1 MIGNSA
7 TAWGAVSR
15 FLHWV
20 AAVVIVVL
28 VAHGWWMT
36 EFAPRDARIAHYA
49 WHASVGY
56 ALLAL
61 MFARLF
67 WRLGNVV
74 PGLPAM
80 YAWERAA
87 SATGHWLLYA
97 LIFAAAFTGWA
108 LSGTLRQPLDS
119 VFGLFRIPPIV
130 TSQDRALHG
139 TLESWHA
146 VVAWTLAVLVVAHVV
161 AAVWHLVVRKDGVMQ
176 RMLRSAPQP

>member
-1 MIGNSA
+1 MIGDSA
-7 TAWGAVSR
+7 TAWGSVSR
-15 FLHWV
+15 YLHWV
-20 AAVVIVVL
+20 AAVFVVAL

-67 WRLGNVV
+67 WRLGNAV
-74 PGLPAM
+74 PALPAIPT
-80 YAWERAA
+80 WERAVT
-87 SATGHWLLYA
+87 SVGHWTLYA
-97 LIFAAAFTGWA
+97 LIFAAVFTGWA
-108 LSGTLRQPLDS
+108 LSGTLRRPLDS
-119 VFGLFRIPPIV
+119 MFGLLRIPPIV
-130 TSQDRALHG
+130 ESQDRGLHES
-139 TLESWHA
+139 LESWHA
-146 VVAWTLAVLVVAHVV
+146 IVAWTLAALIVAHVV

>member
-7 TAWGAVSR
+7 TTWGSVSR
-15 FLHWV
+15 FLHWI
-20 AAVVIVVL
+20 AAALIVVL

-36 EFAPRDARIAHYA
+36 EFPPRDARLAQYA

-56 ALLAL
+56 TLLAL

-67 WRLGNVV
+67 WRLGSVV

-80 YAWERAA
+80 PAWERAA
-87 SATGHWLLYA
+87 AIANHWTLYA

-108 LSGTLRQPLDS
+108 LAGTLRQPLDS
-119 VFGLFRIPPIV
+119 IFGVMRIPPIV
-130 TSQDRALHG
+130 SGSERGLHEV
-139 TLESWHA
+139 LERWHSIA
-146 VVAWTLAVLVVAHVV
+146 AWTLATLVVVHIV
-161 AAVWHLVVRKDGVMQ
+161 AAVWHWAVRRDGVME